1 MSESNNNKSQRKS
14 VNPLTRSRPG
24 GTTLSPAGGEGGA
37 RGQAARDDLSAREA
51 ITFYNPMEEREADKA
66 PLQMTLIRRIFHYT
80 KPYAAKRN
88 WLFALTFIRGLQLP
102 ALAWLIGRT
111 ITGPIAHRDVAGIF
125 WYAAGYFALALVT
138 IVNFHFRQRFA
149 LELGEAV
156 VHDMRT
162 DLFRKLMTMPMS
174 FFNQTKFGR
183 IISRMT
189 SDIDSVRAGAQDV
202 AFVLVVQGLQMAA
215 SAALMAWYDWKL
227 FSLMVI
233 MAPFI
238 WIVNENYRREMSR
251 RLRKVQESW
260 SRVASTLAESVSGI
274 RVTQA
279 FVRHEVNA
287 GFFRKLIDVHGEN
300 NVGVAQASAVFVPLL
315 QLKSQ
320 LFLGAMALLGGYGV
334 LHWHGWL
341 HMEVGDLVMFLFLAN
356 LFFDPVQAIGNQMN
370 QAFMAMAGAERLFR
384 MLDQKPEWVD
394 APDAKPLWA
403 MNRGRD
409 ASSQSV
415 CATPSSREVV
425 GDEESP
431 TPSATGAWQLLGRVE
446 FQAVHFE
453 YQPGRP
459 VLTDISFT
467 AEPGQNVALVGHTGS
482 GKTTLVG
489 LLQKFYLPAAG
500 RVLVD
505 GTDLSAV
512 TSDSLRSQMGSVQ
525 QNNFLFTGTVLDN
538 IRFARPEATEP
549 AVRATLEAL
558 DCADLL
564 DALPHGL
571 HTRVAERG
579 TSLSFGQRQLVC
591 FARAMLVNPRIVVL
605 DEATSAIDTI
615 TEARL
620 QRALEILLRRRTAF
634 IVAHR
639 LSTIRRADL
648 VLVLDQGQIVE
659 RGTHESLLRQGGVYA
674 RLHKEFVSSSDSHH

>member
-1 MSESNNNKSQRKS
+1 MSALSKIK
-14 VNPLTRSRPG
+14 
-24 GTTLSPAGGEGGA
+24 SPAPIIAKG
-37 RGQAARDDLSAREA
+37 DLSAREA
-51 ITFYNPMEEREADKA
+51 ITYYNPMEEREADKV
-66 PLQMTLIRRIFHYT
+66 PLQLALIRRIFHYT

-88 WLFALTFIRGLQLP
+88 WLFILTFIRGLQLP

-111 ITGPIAHRDVAGIF
+111 ITGPIAHKDLSGVFA
-125 WYAAGYFALALVT
+125 YAAAYFALALVT
-138 IVNFHFRQRFA
+138 VANFHFRQRFA

-156 VHDMRT
+156 VHDMRS

-202 AFVLVVQGLQMAA
+202 AFVLVVQGLQMTV
-215 SAALMAWYDWKL
+215 SAALMAYYDWKL
-227 FSLMVI
+227 FSLMVV

-238 WIVNENYRREMSR
+238 WIVNQNYRREMSR

-260 SRVASTLAESVSGI
+260 SRVSSTLAESVSGI

-279 FVRHEVNA
+279 FVRHEINA

-320 LFLGAMALLGGYGV
+320 LFLGAMALLGGFGV
-334 LHWHGWL
+334 LRWQGWL
-341 HMEVGDLVMFLFLAN
+341 QMEVGDLVMFLFLAN

-394 APDAKPLWA
+394 APAAKPLPA
-403 MNRGRD
+403 I
-409 ASSQSV
+409 Q
-415 CATPSSREVV
+415 
-425 GDEESP
+425 
-431 TPSATGAWQLLGRVE
+431 GRVE

-453 YQPGRP
+453 YRPGRP
-459 VLTDISFT
+459 VLKDISFV

-489 LLQKFYLPAAG
+489 LLQKFYLPTSG

-505 GTDLSAV
+505 GVDLNEV

-525 QNNFLFTGTVLDN
+525 QNNFLFSGSLLDN
-538 IRFARPEATEP
+538 IRFARPDATE
-549 AVRATLEAL
+549 ADVRAALAAL

-564 DALPHGL
+564 DALPQGL
-571 HTRVAERG
+571 QTDVAERG
-579 TSLSFGQRQLVC
+579 AALSFGQRQLVC
-591 FARAMLVNPRIVVL
+591 FARAMLANPRIVVL
-605 DEATSAIDTI
+605 DEATSAIDTV

-620 QRALEILLRRRTAF
+620 QRALEVLLRGRTAF

-674 RLHKEFVSSSDSHH
+674 RLHLEFVSTQP